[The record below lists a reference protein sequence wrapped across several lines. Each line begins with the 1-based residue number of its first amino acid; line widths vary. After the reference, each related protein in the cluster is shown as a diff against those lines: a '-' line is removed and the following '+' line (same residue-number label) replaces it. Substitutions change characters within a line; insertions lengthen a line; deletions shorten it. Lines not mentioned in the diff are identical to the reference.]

1 MANSYANLL
10 EQRKLLYRKK
20 VNLPWEGLVWN
31 TNMAA
36 VSLFRN
42 TNMAEHDIMRKCF
55 IDFASLLTERLLQ
68 WYDYT
73 GLVDIT
79 QTQTLYFYVRPPP

>member
-1 MANSYANLL
+1 MQIYWNK
-10 EQRKLLYRKK
+10 RKLLYRKK
-20 VNLPWEGLVWN
+20 VNLPWEGLIWN

-36 VSLFRN
+36 VSLLKKHQYGWR
-42 TNMAEHDIMRKCF
+42 DIMRKCF

-79 QTQTLYFYVRPPP
+79 QTQRLYLYVRPPP